1 MPNLNKRWSVA
12 PSLPIHAEAGLERF
26 PPILRQILYNRGYED
41 YESARAYLE
50 AHQPPGTEPQA
61 LLGIS
66 EAVERIRYAVQNGEP
81 VAVYGDYDVDGVTAT
96 AVLTQ
101 ALQAIGAQVS
111 GYIPNR
117 FEEGYGLNKEAL
129 DTLYEA
135 GVRLV
140 ITVDCGI
147 RSLAEVA
154 HANQLGLDVII
165 SDHHQPGKDLPPAR
179 AIINPKQA
187 RDTYPEK
194 ELAGVGLAY
203 KLVQALFADRSLKP
217 SDPFAMPEE
226 YLDLVALGTVA
237 DVAPLVGENRFLV
250 RAGLRAIR
258 RTRRQGLLSLIG
270 VAGLRQE
277 RVTASDIGF
286 ILGPRL
292 NAAGRLESA
301 QEALELLTTSSLE
314 VSGPLAQVLDNYN
327 RDRQRITREMQAVA
341 EELALQDDPEPWL
354 LFAVHPDFN
363 SGVVGLA
370 ASRLTDRYYRPA
382 IVGQVG
388 EEFTR
393 ASCRSIP
400 EFHITEALDGCA
412 ELLERYG
419 GHAAAAGFTVRNDR
433 LQALAERLQ
442 EIACEQLSELALQPT
457 LRADMEVPLS
467 DLKPEV
473 LEHLQWLQPT
483 GHENPEGV
491 FVSRDLGVARSRPVG
506 REGAHLKLTV
516 SDGRIYYDA
525 IAFRQG
531 HWQEKMPA
539 SVDLLYTFEENE
551 YNGRTSLQLNVRD
564 LKPSGEPD

>member
-1 MPNLNKRWSVA
+1 MPAHVETR
-12 PSLPIHAEAGLERF
+12 LERF

-41 YESARAYLE
+41 YDTARAFLE
-50 AHQPPGTEPQA
+50 AHQPPGTEPHA
-61 LLGIS
+61 MLGIH
-66 EAVERIRYAVQNGEP
+66 EAVERIRFAVQNGEA

-96 AVLTQ
+96 ALLTQ
-101 ALQAIGAQVS
+101 ALETIGAQVR

-129 DTLYEA
+129 DMLHEA
-135 GVRLV
+135 GIRLV

-154 HANQLGLDVII
+154 HANQLGMDVVI
-165 SDHHQPGKDLPPAR
+165 SDHHQPGKELPAAR

-237 DVAPLVGENRFLV
+237 DVAPLVGENRYLV

-270 VAGLRQE
+270 VAGLQQE
-277 RVTASDIGF
+277 RVSASDIGF

-301 QEALELLTTSSLE
+301 LEALKLLTTTSLE

-341 EELALQDDPEPWL
+341 EQLALKDDPEPFL
-354 LFAVHPDFN
+354 LFAAHPDFN

-412 ELLERYG
+412 ELLDRYG

-433 LQALAERLQ
+433 LEALVERLQ
-442 EIACEQLSELALQPT
+442 TIAADRLGELALHPT
-457 LRADMEVPLS
+457 LRADVEVPLS

-473 LEHLQWLQPT
+473 LDHLKWLQPT
-483 GHENPEGV
+483 GHKNPQGI
-491 FVSRDLGVARSRPVG
+491 FVSRDLQVVRSRAVG

-531 HWQEKMPA
+531 HWLEEMPA
-539 SVDLLYTFEENE
+539 HIDLLYTFEENE

>member
-1 MPNLNKRWSVA
+1 MPNLKKRWSVA
-12 PSLPIHAEAGLERF
+12 TAIPAHIETSLEKF
-26 PPILRQILYNRGYED
+26 PPILRQILFNRGYET
-41 YESARAYLE
+41 YESARAFLE
-50 AHQPPGTEPQA
+50 AHQPEGTEPHA
-61 LLGIS
+61 MLGIT
-66 EAVERIRYAVQNGEP
+66 EAMARIRFAVQNGEP

-96 AVLTQ
+96 ALLTEVLQT
-101 ALQAIGAQVS
+101 IGAQVR

-129 DTLYEA
+129 DSLHES

-147 RSLAEVA
+147 RSLKEVA
-154 HANQLGLDVII
+154 HANALGMDVII
-165 SDHHQPGKDLPPAR
+165 SDHHQPGKELPPAL
-179 AIINPKQA
+179 AILNPKQA
-187 RDTYPEK
+187 LDDYPEK

-203 KLVQALFADRSLKP
+203 KLVQAIFADRSLKP
-217 SDPFAMPEE
+217 ADPFAMPEE

-237 DVAPLVGENRFLV
+237 DIAPLVGENRYLV
-250 RAGLRAIR
+250 RAGLHAIR

-270 VAGLRQE
+270 VAGLRQA

-292 NAAGRLESA
+292 NAAGRLDSA
-301 QEALELLTTSSLE
+301 QAALDLLMAKEVT
-314 VSGPLAQVLDNYN
+314 VSGPLAQDLDNKN
-327 RDRQRITREMQAVA
+327 RERQLITRELQARA
-341 EELALQDDPEPWL
+341 EVLALKDDPEPLL
-354 LFAVHPDFN
+354 LFAAHPDFN

-388 EEFTR
+388 ETFTR

-412 ELLERYG
+412 ELLDRYG

-433 LQALAERLQ
+433 LEALVERLQ
-442 EIACEQLSELALQPT
+442 AIAADQLGDMALLPT
-457 LRADMEVPLS
+457 LRADVELPLS

-473 LEHLQWLQPT
+473 LDHLRWLQPT
-483 GHENPEGV
+483 GHKNPQGV
-491 FVSRDLGVARSRPVG
+491 FVSRDLKVVRSRTVG
-506 REGAHLKLTV
+506 REGTHLKLTV
-516 SDGRIYYDA
+516 TDGRIYYDA

-531 HWQEKMPA
+531 HWQEEMPDYI
-539 SVDLLYTFEENE
+539 DLLYTFEENE